1 MSDSVSTRG
10 ILRGGYGIVAKSV
23 MRDTSLSPEA
33 KAIYAYLC
41 SYSGSDGSCFPSVG
55 RMAYELGM
63 SEQRL
68 KKHRKQLEEA
78 GYITIERRRENGKQ
92 TSNLY
97 VIELQPSG
105 FLTPE
110 NLTPENLTPENLT
123 PENLTPENM
132 TPTINSSTINSFTI
146 NRLTNNSDDEPGR
159 TANKKK
165 PKEQRHKYGE
175 YDNVLLTDSDLSKL
189 KSEFPN
195 DWKQRIDRLSEYM
208 ECKGAKYKNHLAT
221 IRSWARKDSSTA
233 QAQAQAQ
240 AAPKWEPV
248 RHEDFEERQR
258 REEQRLQEFRDLKR
272 RGMVSG

>member
-105 FLTPE
+105 F
-110 NLTPENLTPENLT
+110 LT